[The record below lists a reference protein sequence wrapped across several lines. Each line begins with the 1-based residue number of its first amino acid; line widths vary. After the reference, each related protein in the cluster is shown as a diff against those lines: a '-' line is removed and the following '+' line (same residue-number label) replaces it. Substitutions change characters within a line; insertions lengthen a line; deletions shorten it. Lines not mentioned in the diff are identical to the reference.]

1 MIKSVNKTFK
11 YIFLLLVVIAL
22 TGCSSEAKNE
32 KKAADAI
39 KLKLKA
45 MEEVNFNMKPYKE
58 TLYDES
64 AVSNKTEW
72 GNLNTHDPGIF
83 KDGDY
88 YYVFSTDASRGNIA
102 DPGVQIRKSKDL
114 INWEYS
120 GTAFEELPKEAI
132 EWTGA
137 TGLWAPDVI
146 KIQDEYYLYYSAST
160 FGSNKSFIG
169 VAKSK
174 SIEGPWEDLGEVIKT
189 DTTDKVNAI
198 DPNLVYDKSGRLWM
212 SYGSFWDGIYI
223 VEIDIDTGKPKD
235 EGIGK
240 KIAGRSADVRGA
252 IEGPYIVY
260 NEEFNKYYLFVSY
273 DSLASDYSV
282 RVGRSD
288 SIDGPYVDSNGLE
301 LTDIS
306 AIPFE
311 VGNKILGGY
320 KFGDSQG
327 WIAPGHNSVLKDN
340 NNYYIVHHARG
351 DESKDWF
358 YMHVRKILWSD
369 NGWPMVSPERYAGE
383 EEQELPA
390 DVVLGKWDTIIL
402 QKYDIGQSNSNEI
415 TILKD
420 GKLKDMEEGS
430 WELNED
436 NTMIL
441 NLVNKEKSESYIF
454 NCKLI
459 PSWDWENNKNT
470 VVFTGI
476 DENGIAI
483 WGKSILD
490 K

>member
-1 MIKSVNKTFK
+1 MIKSVNKTFR
-11 YIFLLLVVIAL
+11 YMILLLLVVGL
-22 TGCSSEAKNE
+22 TGCSSKFGIE
-32 KKAADAI
+32 KKVAEATN
-39 KLKLKA
+39 LKFKA
-45 MEEVNFNMKPYKE
+45 LEEVNFDMKPYKE
-58 TLYDES
+58 TLYDAS
-64 AVSNKTEW
+64 TLYKKSEW
-72 GNLNTHDPGIF
+72 GNFNTHDPGIF

-88 YYVFSTDASRGNIA
+88 YYVFSTDASQGNIA
-102 DPGVQIRKSKDL
+102 APGVQVRKSKDL
-114 INWEYS
+114 ITWEYS
-120 GTAFEELPKEAI
+120 GTAFEGVPKEAR
-132 EWTGA
+132 EWSGA
-137 TGLWAPDVI
+137 AGLWAPDVI
-146 KIQDEYYLYYSAST
+146 KIQDDYYLYYSAST
-160 FGSNKSFIG
+160 FGVNKSFIG

-212 SYGSFWDGIYI
+212 TYGSFWDGIYI
-223 VEIDIDTGKPKD
+223 IEINSDTGKPKD
-235 EGIGK
+235 EGFGK
-240 KIAGRSADVRGA
+240 RIAGRNKSVSGA

-260 NEEFNKYYLFVSY
+260 NEDFDKYYLFVSY
-273 DSLASDYSV
+273 DSLSKDYNV

-288 SIDGPYVDSNGLE
+288 SIDGPYIDSNGIE

-306 AIPFE
+306 AVPFE

-320 KFGDSQG
+320 KFGDSPG
-327 WIAPGHNSVLKDN
+327 WIAPGHNSVLNDN
-340 NNYYIVHHARG
+340 GNYYIIHHARG

-402 QKYDIGQSNSNEI
+402 QRYDNEQINSNEI

-436 NTMIL
+436 NTLIL
-441 NLVNKEKSESYIF
+441 NLVDEEKSKSYSF
-454 NCKLI
+454 NCKVTA
-459 PSWDWENNKNT
+459 SWDWENNKDT
-470 VVFTGI
+470 IVFTGI
-476 DENGIAI
+476 DENGIGI